1 MNDILR
7 RIERKK
13 GYFLSLTNTLAGRLL
28 IGKKEL
34 ADLEDEA
41 LARGIPRLRGLS
53 GVSRAE
59 IVGLKLYEMDDESYL
74 EVAR

>member
-1 MNDILR
+1 MNDILQK
-7 RIERKK
+7 IQRKK
-13 GYFLSLTNTLAGRLL
+13 GDFLSLTNTLAGRLL

-41 LARGIPRLRGLS
+41 MAWGLTSLRGLS
-53 GVSRAE
+53 SVNRPE
-59 IVGLKLYEMDDESYL
+59 ILGLKLYEMDDESYL